1 MQSAPPPSESTVT
14 ATATE
19 LFASRVAQTLFRSD
33 SCHRCVLR
41 FSGVRD
47 VSLYMLADDVLC
59 RAAAAASQCG
69 GTPAAAA
76 AVRSEVICPL
86 CLGMLQQTL
95 SPTSLEEVA
104 ADVCKVRSYLHTP
117 PPPPPPIPASTA
129 TPSPLN
135 RHATTS
141 PQAGYAMRSFAL
153 SVSVPPALLVRQRG
167 AWLHLRQ
174 QQQQQQAST
183 AQEGGAAAAG
193 AAAGGD
199 ATDGGAT
206 DFSLV
211 DFNSVVDV
219 KDPLR
224 C

>member
-1 MQSAPPPSESTVT
+1 MQSAGPPPSESTVT

-59 RAAAAASQCG
+59 RAASAASQCG

-104 ADVCKVRSYLHTP
+104 ADVCKVRSYHTP
-117 PPPPPPIPASTA
+117 PPPPPPLLPTPASTA
-129 TPSPLN
+129 TPPPIH
-135 RHATTS
+135 RH
-141 PQAGYAMRSFAL
+141 
-153 SVSVPPALLVRQRG
+153 
-167 AWLHLRQ
+167 
-174 QQQQQQAST
+174 ST
-183 AQEGGAAAAG
+183 GMPR
-193 AAAGGD
+193 
-199 ATDGGAT
+199 
-206 DFSLV
+206 
-211 DFNSVVDV
+211 
-219 KDPLR
+219 PLR
-224 C
+224 RRATPCAASRSQ

>member
-1 MQSAPPPSESTVT
+1 MTLFGMQSAPPSESTVT

-117 PPPPPPIPASTA
+117 PPPPALLPFPPPPPLHRHSTA
-129 TPSPLN
+129 MPRPRRRRATPCAAS
-135 RHATTS
+135 
-141 PQAGYAMRSFAL
+141 RS
-153 SVSVPPALLVRQRG
+153 Q
-167 AWLHLRQ
+167 
-174 QQQQQQAST
+174 
-183 AQEGGAAAAG
+183 
-193 AAAGGD
+193 
-199 ATDGGAT
+199 
-206 DFSLV
+206 
-211 DFNSVVDV
+211 
-219 KDPLR
+219 
-224 C
+224 